1 VGAAGMTW
9 LKKIIHSIVFG
20 AANSDLGK
28 TLARLANRSRP
39 PSPVAIRVGDHTFFS
54 QRPDRILALYLLKCG
69 ANEDAE
75 RKLFAS
81 RVKKDWTVIDIGANL
96 GCYALLASDLVGDKG
111 NVIAFEPDAEN
122 FLMLERAIQNNGI
135 TNVSIR
141 REAVSDL
148 SGPSYLYLSAEHGG
162 DHSLYD
168 PGEGRIRQRIDS
180 VRLDDVIKP
189 GERVHLI
196 KMDIQGSET
205 KALRGMSRV
214 IQENPDLIMFIEF
227 SPEDLRQ
234 AGSSADEFW
243 ALIKEL
249 GFKADYIDEKNGTTI
264 QKSFAELVVICG
276 QHGYVNLFCHH

>member
-1 VGAAGMTW
+1 MTW
-9 LKKIIHSIVFG
+9 LNKIIHSIIFD
-20 AANSDLGK
+20 AANSEFGK
-28 TLARLANRSRP
+28 ALARLANRLRP

-54 QRPDRILALYLLKCG
+54 QRPDRILALYLLKWG
-69 ANEDAE
+69 ANEDTE

-81 RVKKDWTVIDIGANL
+81 RVKRDWTVIDIGANV
-96 GCYALLASDLVGDKG
+96 GCYALLAADLVGDKG
-111 NVIAFEPDAEN
+111 KVIAFEPDAEN
-122 FLMLERAIQNNGI
+122 FSMLERAIQNSGM

-168 PGEGRIRQRIDS
+168 PGEERIKVRIDA

-189 GERVHLI
+189 GETVHLI
-196 KMDIQGSET
+196 KMDIQGAET

-214 IQENPDLIMFIEF
+214 TQENRDLIMFIEF

-243 ALIKEL
+243 GLIKEL
-249 GFKADYIDEKNGTTI
+249 GFKADYIDEKNGTI
-264 QKSFAELVVICG
+264 SQKSFAELEAICG

>member
-1 VGAAGMTW
+1 MTW

-20 AANSDLGK
+20 AASSDLGK
-28 TLARLANRSRP
+28 ALARLANRLRP

-54 QRPDRILALYLLKCG
+54 QRPDRILALYLLKWG

-96 GCYALLASDLVGDKG
+96 GCYTLLASDLVGDKG
-111 NVIAFEPDAEN
+111 KVIAFEPDAEN
-122 FLMLERAIQNNGI
+122 FSMLERAIQNNGI
-135 TNVSIR
+135 TNVRIR
-141 REAVSDL
+141 REAVSDV

-168 PGEGRIRQRIDS
+168 PGEERIKVRIDA
-180 VRLDDVIKP
+180 VRLDDVIEP
-189 GERVHLI
+189 GETVHLI
-196 KMDIQGSET
+196 KMDIQGAET
-205 KALRGMSRV
+205 KALRGMWRV
-214 IQENPDLIMFIEF
+214 AQENPNLIMLVEF
-227 SPEDLRQ
+227 SPEDLQQ

-243 ALIKEL
+243 GLIKEL
-249 GFKADYIDEKNGTTI
+249 GFKADYIDEKNGTII
-264 QKSFAELVVICG
+264 QKSFAELVAICG